1 MTYLPRLREWR
12 RSHGRRIETRPPLFP
27 GYCFFVVEAQWHAAR
42 WSVGIIG
49 LIMDGIRPARVAD
62 AVIAEI
68 RGREVGEL
76 IELAPPSPLRPGA
89 RVRILRGVFRDHLA
103 VYADMKPRER
113 VEILLQLLGGEQRVT
128 LAKKDI
134 EVCYE
139 CIGEFP
145 AVSNR
150 AQPCSP
156 SPMTPRLPASRI
168 QFAATRIRKCRRGQ
182 RLQTSKKLAAALAEL
197 HRLRA
202 INCAAKTQR
211 DPDATLN

>member
-1 MTYLPRLREWR
+1 
-12 RSHGRRIETRPPLFP
+12 
-27 GYCFFVVEAQWHAAR
+27 
-42 WSVGIIG
+42 
-49 LIMDGIRPARVAD
+49 
-62 AVIAEI
+62 
-68 RGREVGEL
+68 
-76 IELAPPSPLRPGA
+76 
-89 RVRILRGVFRDHLA
+89 
-103 VYADMKPRER
+103 MKPRER

-168 QFAATRIRKCRRGQ
+168 AATRIRMSTRSTAADLQETRGCS
-182 RLQTSKKLAAALAEL
+182 R
-197 HRLRA
+197 
-202 INCAAKTQR
+202 
-211 DPDATLN
+211 